1 MENFN
6 LKIIRNPANSEMDK
20 YTPEYSLKNI
30 PFPSYHVFQLALT
43 EKIVDFV
50 KRLRWKA
57 FFYLDSCK
65 NTDDVK
71 KDVYNL
77 KSPNTPPN
85 NRLLD
90 SFETDLFKLIKM
102 VKFKKVRNNFQMK
115 LSQDIN
121 EVKTSNY
128 IWVKSDKSKNIYKI
142 KPSNYQEILKSK
154 IINNYKIDYIN
165 TIEQINKDTSNFASR
180 LQIED
185 RLGKFKKKD
194 AYILIKDHK
203 PNFENKLPTRL
214 INPSKSELGRISKF
228 IIQNIVNS
236 VKKANHCNLWENS
249 YETIEWFRRIKNK
262 SKATFIQFDI
272 IDFYPSITKNIL
284 IDSIN
289 YARKYIDITV
299 EQYEIILACRKTV
312 LKNNDSTWVKNGLD
326 NFDVPMGGYDSS
338 QIADLV
344 GLYIL
349 DILTRIISPQQV
361 GLYRD
366 DGLLYIPN
374 SNGPLSSSIQKRIIR
389 AFKFLGFKIEISSN
403 IKIAN
408 FLDVTLDL
416 SNNSYKPFIKPNQN
430 PSYINVNSN
439 HPKNIIKQIPKAVN
453 LRIGKLSANEKI
465 FKESSKRYIEALK
478 NSGFKEDFRYLKQNI
493 TTEFTKENNNYVQK
507 NRKRKI
513 IWFNPPFCKLANI
526 DVGKYFLRLIDK
538 HFKQDNILHKIFN
551 RKTLKISYSCTN
563 NISQIINSHNNKLI
577 NKFHNQI
584 NNNNINSKKI
594 ECNCKSQS
602 DCPMNGLC
610 SLDNVVYQAI
620 IYPKEDISDKKYYIG
635 ISSTNF
641 KIRYGNHKY
650 SFSHEHQ
657 KNQTALSKHYWGLKN
672 KGLTPDIQWSI
683 LKRSSTPKSFDSRC
697 NLCLEEKIHILL
709 FPEPKILL
717 NKRNELI
724 ARCRHRAKFKL

>member
-1 MENFN
+1 M
-6 LKIIRNPANSEMDK
+6 
-20 YTPEYSLKNI
+20 
-30 PFPSYHVFQLALT
+30 
-43 EKIVDFV
+43 
-50 KRLRWKA
+50 
-57 FFYLDSCK
+57 
-65 NTDDVK
+65 
-71 KDVYNL
+71 
-77 KSPNTPPN
+77 
-85 NRLLD
+85 
-90 SFETDLFKLIKM
+90 
-102 VKFKKVRNNFQMK
+102 
-115 LSQDIN
+115 
-121 EVKTSNY
+121 
-128 IWVKSDKSKNIYKI
+128 
-142 KPSNYQEILKSK
+142 
-154 IINNYKIDYIN
+154 
-165 TIEQINKDTSNFASR
+165 
-180 LQIED
+180 
-185 RLGKFKKKD
+185 
-194 AYILIKDHK
+194 
-203 PNFENKLPTRL
+203 
-214 INPSKSELGRISKF
+214 
-228 IIQNIVNS
+228 
-236 VKKANHCNLWENS
+236 
-249 YETIEWFRRIKNK
+249 
-262 SKATFIQFDI
+262 
-272 IDFYPSITKNIL
+272 
-284 IDSIN
+284 
-289 YARKYIDITV
+289 
-299 EQYEIILACRKTV
+299 
-312 LKNNDSTWVKNGLD
+312 
-326 NFDVPMGGYDSS
+326 
-338 QIADLV
+338 
-344 GLYIL
+344 
-349 DILTRIISPQQV
+349 
-361 GLYRD
+361 
-366 DGLLYIPN
+366 
-374 SNGPLSSSIQKRIIR
+374 
-389 AFKFLGFKIEISSN
+389 
-403 IKIAN
+403 
-408 FLDVTLDL
+408 DVTLDL
-416 SNNSYKPFIKPNQN
+416 SNNSYKNKPFIKPNQN

-493 TTEFTKENNNYVQK
+493 TTEFTKENSNYVQK

-538 HFKQDNILHKIFN
+538 HFKQDNLLHKIFN

-577 NKFHNQI
+577 NKFHNQV

>member
-1 MENFN
+1 MSPGWEIMLDSN
-6 LKIIRNPANSEMDK
+6 LSTGHHDRGA
-20 YTPEYSLKNI
+20 LKW
-30 PFPSYHVFQLALT
+30 YKDCL
-43 EKIVDFV
+43 K
-50 KRLRWKA
+50 KKKKK
-57 FFYLDSCK
+57 YLDACHIDHHWESILR
-65 NTDDVK
+65 TMMTGISWSTILSPPLK
-71 KDVYNL
+71 KPTRSPL
-77 KSPNTPPN
+77 KTKGVEKWHPFHFLPKL
-85 NRLLD
+85 NRYFLKQF
-90 SFETDLFKLIKM
+90 SYKLI
-102 VKFKKVRNNFQMK
+102 FHF
-115 LSQDIN
+115 
-121 EVKTSNY
+121 
-128 IWVKSDKSKNIYKI
+128 
-142 KPSNYQEILKSK
+142 
-154 IINNYKIDYIN
+154 
-165 TIEQINKDTSNFASR
+165 
-180 LQIED
+180 
-185 RLGKFKKKD
+185 
-194 AYILIKDHK
+194 
-203 PNFENKLPTRL
+203 
-214 INPSKSELGRISKF
+214 
-228 IIQNIVNS
+228 
-236 VKKANHCNLWENS
+236 
-249 YETIEWFRRIKNK
+249 
-262 SKATFIQFDI
+262 
-272 IDFYPSITKNIL
+272 
-284 IDSIN
+284 
-289 YARKYIDITV
+289 
-299 EQYEIILACRKTV
+299 
-312 LKNNDSTWVKNGLD
+312 
-326 NFDVPMGGYDSS
+326 
-338 QIADLV
+338 
-344 GLYIL
+344 
-349 DILTRIISPQQV
+349 
-361 GLYRD
+361 
-366 DGLLYIPN
+366 
-374 SNGPLSSSIQKRIIR
+374 
-389 AFKFLGFKIEISSN
+389 
-403 IKIAN
+403 

-577 NKFHNQI
+577 NKFHNQV

-635 ISSTNF
+635 VSSTNF

-697 NLCLEEKIHILL
+697 NLCLEEKIHIWL

>member
-71 KDVYNL
+71 KNVYNL

-90 SFETDLFKLIKM
+90 SFETDLFKLIKL

-154 IINNYKIDYIN
+154 ITNNYKIDYIN

-214 INPSKSELGRISKF
+214 INPSKTELGRISKF

-349 DILTRIISPQQV
+349 DILTRIISPQEV

-563 NISQIINSHNNKLI
+563 NISQIINSHNNKLF
-577 NKFHNQI
+577 NKFHNQV

-594 ECNCKSQS
+594 ECNCKFQS

-641 KIRYGNHKY
+641 RIRYGNHKY